1 MPDPMRSPPVSMQ
14 PAEEA
19 TQKRL
24 SLGLVAVAV
33 ASSVI
38 ASTCCVIP
46 LVLVL
51 LGITGAWMV
60 HLTSLRPL
68 TPLFVGVTLGALLWA
83 GYLIFRPTVR
93 CSYPEGAACDA
104 TRRVTKR
111 IYLASAAF
119 IALLLLFP
127 FAAPYFY

>member
-1 MPDPMRSPPVSMQ
+1 MSDTMRQPSFSPV
-14 PAEEA
+14 PAEDSSR
-19 TQKRL
+19 KRL

-60 HLTSLRPL
+60 NLTALRPL
-68 TPLFVGVTLGALLWA
+68 TPVFVGVALLALAWA
-83 GYLIFRPTVR
+83 GYLVFRPAAQ
-93 CSYPEGAACDA
+93 CSYPDGAACDR
-104 TRRVTKR
+104 TRRITKR
-111 IYLASAAF
+111 IYLASAVF
-119 IALLLLFP
+119 IGLLLLFP
-127 FAAPYFY
+127 VIAPIFY